1 MKNCFSLKVT
11 KSKDEGGDEDE
22 DVYGGGDEVG
32 SEVNIKLFWLVCF
45 LTHRLTDERM
55 YIGNCRV
62 AFVTEK

>member
-22 DVYGGGDEVG
+22 DGGGDEVG
-32 SEVNIKLFWLVCF
+32 SEVDIKLFWLVCF